1 MASTLRLVESH
12 ETEAPAQKRSR
23 THGDLPA
30 AMAGA
35 DNNPSAAKARIKFDS
50 LPTVLRAVVSDAS
63 DNGITIEAE
72 LPWLTVGTALQA
84 DCPNGVEYTAR
95 VHSFDLDVTGSGAA
109 RLRIFAALSAP
120 AQPHAAAPPSKRPR
134 QPTRPR
140 LRRLLAFGAFVATAT
155 LLCAGVG

>member
-12 ETEAPAQKRSR
+12 ETQGPQEKRSR
-23 THGDLPA
+23 TQDDLPA
-30 AMAGA
+30 AMAST
-35 DNNPSAAKARIKFDS
+35 DNPQSAKARIKFDS
-50 LPTVLRAVVSDAS
+50 LPTALRAVVSDAT
-63 DNGITIEAE
+63 DVGITIEAE
-72 LPWLTVGTALQA
+72 LPWLSVGTGLHT
-84 DCPNGVEYTAR
+84 DCPNGLEYTAH
-95 VHSFDLDVTGSGAA
+95 VQSFDLDVTGSGTA

-120 AQPHAAAPPSKRPR
+120 GQTRADVPTNRRPR